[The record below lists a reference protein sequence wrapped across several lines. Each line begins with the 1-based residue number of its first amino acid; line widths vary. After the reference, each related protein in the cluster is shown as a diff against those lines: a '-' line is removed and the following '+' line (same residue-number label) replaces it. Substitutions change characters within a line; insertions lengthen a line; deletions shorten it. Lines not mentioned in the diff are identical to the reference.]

1 MRRSCILYFLHS
13 TFVRP
18 ALLVSFVHSSYSY
31 SLITISSV
39 PLQNP
44 VDFSKFRS
52 TNRIALV
59 IAPLCNRSRAP
70 SKYLLQ

>member
-18 ALLVSFVHSSYSY
+18 TLLVSFVHSCYSY

-52 TNRIALV
+52 TNRFPLV
-59 IAPLCNRSRAP
+59 IACLCNQRGAP
-70 SKYLLQ
+70 SRNLLR